1 MSLYSDADAFGLY
14 TYYVA
19 VKQHFTSDYDFFK
32 YGGKLRLRQTSFD
45 TRKNGKQYAATR
57 ACHEWCRFEDCTVC

>member
-1 MSLYSDADAFGLY
+1 MSLYSDADAFDLY

-32 YGGKLRLRQTSFD
+32 YGGKLRLKQTSFD
-45 TRKNGKQYAATR
+45 TRKDKFFFYKLTKKEDAKKRTKGK
-57 ACHEWCRFEDCTVC
+57 EG